1 MDCFSIDKSTC
12 NISQFAIFQN
22 FHHNLLGFGFKNMRS
37 PQNKPAGGKII
48 FNGTTISRFSLFNS
62 VFYWKS
68 KLIYYYHKIIFLSLF
83 RFRPSLPR
91 RRKSGAR
98 NFFLQ
103 ESVRADLDFRLRGND
118 VLYCLSYFN
127 FTLPY
132 HGQVFRIKYEKVVWK
147 PGFWVFR
154 RPLFCLKSGVY
165 EIRFKSLMRS

>member
-1 MDCFSIDKSTC
+1 MRRIGHCPNPCYRSTMFMEITESHNLPSHFSNVRKKEATRYGLFFSIDKSAC

-37 PQNKPAGGKII
+37 PQNKPVGGTII

-83 RFRPSLPR
+83 RFRPSLPH

-98 NFFLQ
+98 NLNSLF
-103 ESVRADLDFRLRGND
+103 SYRS
-118 VLYCLSYFN
+118 LY
-127 FTLPY
+127 
-132 HGQVFRIKYEKVVWK
+132 GQAWISACAEMTFYIV
-147 PGFWVFR
+147 
-154 RPLFCLKSGVY
+154 
-165 EIRFKSLMRS
+165 